1 VTRLNFADATARDI
15 ADIKDRARKWRAGHR
30 PNMTE
35 QVYKAVCEA
44 LDQGAC
50 PQAVYA
56 ALVDL
61 AFVKTGP
68 NRPVD
73 PVALFRGTVRN
84 QEARIM
90 NWAMARVTEMQN
102 RARVPADVDPDNGL
116 G

>member
-1 VTRLNFADATARDI
+1 MTRLSFKEANARDI
-15 ADIKDRARKWRAGHR
+15 ADIKDRARKWHAGHR

-35 QVYKAVCEA
+35 PVYKAVCEA
-44 LDQGAC
+44 LDTGRC

-56 ALVDL
+56 ALIDI

-68 NRPVD
+68 NRPID
-73 PVALFRGTVRN
+73 PVAVFWGTVRN

-102 RARVPADVDPDNGL
+102 QAIRDAGDPINGL